1 MTQPAVMAV
10 GRRKNAVARVRLV
23 EGTGKLMVNNRILE
37 HYFPRDTLVSSIL
50 KPFNVCE
57 CEGKYDVHANVRG
70 GGISGQAGAVS
81 LGIARALVDID
92 PSFRKPLRRTGLLTR
107 DPRMVERK
115 KYGKP
120 GARKR
125 YQFSKR

>member
-1 MTQPAVMAV
+1 MAV

-23 EGTGKLMVNNRILE
+23 EGTGKLVVNSRPLDQ
-37 HYFPRDTLVSSIL
+37 YFPRDTLVTSIL

-57 CEGKYDVHANVRG
+57 CEGRFDVHANVRG

-92 PSFRKPLRRTGLLTR
+92 PSYRKPLRRTGLLTR